1 MGPLQPRPT
10 ARRTGG
16 ALGCSLGAAALRAPR
31 KGHGVGSAAAREK
44 TREAGEG
51 PVALC
56 KALGGIV
63 LATGR
68 FSLSAKQGAAVLT
81 ARSSLARVA
90 FLGACS
96 SSSVGMRHG
105 EPGFACTTC
114 VNVYRR
120 ERLRSC
126 IQGAFDACR
135 VLLSCL
141 LVHAACM
148 PPTALSGRLVN
159 QQLVELH
166 CTHSGLLPA
175 LVVVLPRGRRCMLQ
189 DIW

>member
-31 KGHGVGSAAAREK
+31 KGHGVGSAATREE

-51 PVALC
+51 PVSLC
-56 KALGGIV
+56 KALGRMV
-63 LATGR
+63 LAAGR
-68 FSLSAKQGAAVLT
+68 FSFSSNQRAAVVT
-81 ARSSLARVA
+81 ARGNLARVA
-90 FLGACS
+90 FLGAYS
-96 SSSVGMRHG
+96 SSSVGMRHR

-120 ERLRSC
+120 ERLRCC
-126 IQGAFDACR
+126 IQGAFDECS

-148 PPTALSGRLVN
+148 PRSTCESA
-159 QQLVELH
+159 
-166 CTHSGLLPA
+166 A
-175 LVVVLPRGRRCMLQ
+175 
-189 DIW
+189 